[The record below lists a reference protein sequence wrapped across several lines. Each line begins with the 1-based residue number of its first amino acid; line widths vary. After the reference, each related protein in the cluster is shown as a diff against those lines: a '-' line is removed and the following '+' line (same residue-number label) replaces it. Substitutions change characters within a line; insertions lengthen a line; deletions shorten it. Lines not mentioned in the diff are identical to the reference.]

1 MQEIFTAVFRT
12 ISNWKQPR
20 YSSTIEWL
28 NKLCHI
34 AIMEHRKTAIKINKN
49 NDQLLNM
56 YMNNPNNVSQIKKHV
71 EQKL

>member
-1 MQEIFTAVFRT
+1 MQEIFIAVFTT

-34 AIMEHRKTAIKINKN
+34 AIMEHHKTAIKMNKL
-49 NDQLLNM
+49 QL
-56 YMNNPNNVSQIKKHV
+56 Y
-71 EQKL
+71 EQPKQRMTG

>member
-20 YSSTIEWL
+20 YPSTIEWL

-34 AIMEHRKTAIKINKN
+34 AIMEHRKTAIKMNKL
-49 NDQLLNM
+49 QL
-56 YMNNPNNVSQIKKHV
+56 Y
-71 EQKL
+71 EQPKQRITD